1 MDVAGR
7 ISSGS
12 QAMFLM
18 HMEQQIEKFYA
29 AWSPSVLAFC
39 CLLLGEGTEAE
50 RSSVEAFHA
59 YLSRGL
65 DLDVASLPSLLF
77 MFALDAAKRAAVP
90 MTPESTEARRLQDAV
105 VLLPWRERSV
115 FALRSVLRLDDIVIS
130 EIVEVPIREVRGVWM
145 KALLRLRQLLHKDFF
160 SGRKT

>member
-1 MDVAGR
+1 
-7 ISSGS
+7 
-12 QAMFLM
+12 MFLM
-18 HMEQQIEKFYA
+18 RMERQIDKFYA

-39 CLLLGEGTEAE
+39 CLLLGEGTESE

-65 DLDVASLPSLLF
+65 DLDVVSLPSLLF
-77 MFALDAAKRAAVP
+77 VFALDAAKRLAIP
-90 MTPESTEARRLQDAV
+90 MTPETTGVQRLQDAV

-115 FALRSVLRLDDIVIS
+115 FALRSALGLDDMVIS
-130 EIVEVPIREVRGVWM
+130 EVVEIPIGEVRKIWTS
-145 KALLRLRQLLHKDFF
+145 ALFRLRELLHKDFF